1 MKLSFHFYCTQCF
14 AYVQSF
20 EHLVEDNV
28 LCPNCNRPC
37 IVKNLCNGNFF
48 VTTDLKS
55 QVKVLFERKDIISPH
70 LLYTTSRQ
78 KASEEAIEDMMAHFI
93 EICWPMMTY

>member
-1 MKLSFHFYCTQCF
+1 M
-14 AYVQSF
+14 
-20 EHLVEDNV
+20 
-28 LCPNCNRPC
+28 
-37 IVKNLCNGNFF
+37 
-48 VTTDLKS
+48 TTDLKS